1 MENIFEINRNNL
13 IEKLDSMS
21 VLIMDS
27 GKAMHKTHDEFHP
40 YIPNR
45 NFYFLTGLSKP
56 NIKLIIVKGD
66 NESYCHLFIEE
77 TTEYMRTWL
86 GENISKDEV
95 SRITGVE
102 LTKIHYLDKFEQF
115 FKELMTYER
124 GLSVAPPI
132 TLYMDLFR
140 VTKGEIPISHNQFEY
155 VLKNYKELNMKDVN
169 EHITYLRMFK
179 TTEEIHNLEVAINIA
194 EKGLNRILGNLKKRT
209 NERELDADFEH
220 QIKLEGSIG
229 VSFHTVAASGKNAP
243 VLHYEDNNCSLEAG
257 NLILFDLGALYNN
270 YGSDISRTYPING
283 VFSKRQKELYEIVL
297 KANKEAIRYV
307 KPGITWEQLE
317 KFAKDLL
324 ISECKKIGLIEDDN
338 EITKYYYHSIG
349 HFLGLD
355 VHDVGNRDLPLSE
368 GMVITIEP
376 GLYIKEENI
385 GIRIEDNIL
394 VTNQG
399 SRNLSKNIIKE
410 VKDIEEYMSKN

>member
-1 MENIFEINRNNL
+1 MENTFETNRNNL

-27 GKAMHKTHDEFHP
+27 GKAMHKTNDEFYP

-45 NFYFLTGLSKP
+45 NFYFLTGLSEE
-56 NIKLIIVKGD
+56 NIKLIIVKSD

-77 TTEYMRTWL
+77 TTEYMRRWV
-86 GENISKDEV
+86 GERISKEEV
-95 SRITGVE
+95 SKITGVE

-124 GLSVAPPI
+124 GLSVAPPT

-140 VTKGEIPISHNQFEY
+140 VTKGETPISHNQFEY

-169 EHITYLRMFK
+169 EHISYLRMFK
-179 TTEEIHNLEVAINIA
+179 TPEEIHNLEEAINIT
-194 EKGLNRILGNLKKRT
+194 EKGLNRILDNLKKRT
-209 NERELDADFEH
+209 NEQEIVADFEH

-229 VSFHTVAASGKNAP
+229 VSFHTVAASGKNAS
-243 VLHYEDNNCSLEAG
+243 VLHYEDNNSSLEAG

-297 KANKEAIRYV
+297 KANKESIKYV
-307 KPGITWEQLE
+307 KPGITWAQLE
-317 KFAKDLL
+317 KFAKDVI
-324 ISECKKIGLIEDDN
+324 ISECKKIGLIEDEN

-355 VHDVGNRDLPLSE
+355 VHDVGSHDLPLSE

-376 GLYIKEENI
+376 GLYIKEEKT

-410 VKDIEEYMSKN
+410 VRDIEEYMSKN